1 MSSFKILK
9 VFKFEEILKI
19 KIMKKIIVPVDFSIH
34 SENALKTAALLA
46 KKTNATI
53 IALHMLDIH
62 EVNLSESPSY
72 QQEKAV
78 FFLKLAEKKFQSFY
92 RKIF

>member
-1 MSSFKILK
+1 MSSFKNLK

-46 KKTNATI
+46 KKQ
-53 IALHMLDIH
+53 ML
-62 EVNLSESPSY
+62 P
-72 QQEKAV
+72 
-78 FFLKLAEKKFQSFY
+78 
-92 RKIF
+92 